1 MAVGALSAFLGAYVG
16 KRLMH
21 KVTLS
26 AVQRLV
32 AVGMFMIGSGLML
45 GWL

>member
-1 MAVGALSAFLGAYVG
+1 MRASFIRRAAA
-16 KRLMH
+16 
-21 KVTLS
+21 VTLS